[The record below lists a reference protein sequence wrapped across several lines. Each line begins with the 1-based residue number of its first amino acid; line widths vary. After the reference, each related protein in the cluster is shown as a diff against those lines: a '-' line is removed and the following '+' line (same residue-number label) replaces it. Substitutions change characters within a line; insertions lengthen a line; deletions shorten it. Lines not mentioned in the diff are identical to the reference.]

1 MFLVPLTGLKWLF
14 TNIFMRASTRVA
26 VNTSVQY
33 LRTVI
38 SIIIT
43 LYTSR
48 VVLANLGVD
57 DYGIFSLIGGV
68 VALLAF
74 IQNNLSRTT
83 QRFLSYYHGRNDQAM
98 IVKIFNN
105 SVTTQWIISIL
116 LCGTLALL
124 TDVVLEHLV
133 SIPSNRQEAAKWVYW
148 LMIASLFVNLQS
160 TPYLA
165 TLIARENIVYSSIVQ
180 MLDAV
185 LKIPVA
191 VSLIWISGNK
201 LEWYSG
207 MSFLVVALNF
217 LMYYAYCK
225 RKYTECQF
233 FSFRSFDRTLFKE
246 MFSFMGWNVY
256 GTACLAGRTQG
267 TAILLNRFFGTAVN
281 AAFGI
286 GGQVSGQIG
295 FLSNALTT
303 AINPQIIK
311 AEGAGDRKKMFRL
324 SEISCKFSFLLMS
337 VVSIPAIIYMPTL
350 LDIWLEEVPEYT
362 SMFCIA
368 VVLANQIDLL
378 TLNLNT
384 ANQAIGN
391 VKVYS
396 ICINTIKVLTI
407 PVMWYV
413 LHLGMD
419 PVAAMTVYVAF
430 EALCAITRLVFLHIS
445 VHLSIRQ
452 YIHNVFFMVIPPVT
466 VNVLACYY
474 ASMYLTGWM
483 FLATGCISVIVT
495 GIVTY
500 MAGLR
505 QDERIILSGLVG
517 RIIKRIK

>member
-1 MFLVPLTGLKWLF
+1 
-14 TNIFMRASTRVA
+14 MRASTRVA

-33 LRTVI
+33 LRTFV

-48 VVLANLGVD
+48 VVLANLGVE

-83 QRFLSYYHGRNDQAM
+83 QRFLSYYHGKNDQAM

-105 SVTTQWIISIL
+105 SVATQWIVSIL
-116 LCGTLALL
+116 LCGVLAMLA
-124 TDVVLEHLV
+124 DVLLEHLV
-133 SIPSNRQEAAKWVYW
+133 NIPSGRQSAARCVYW

-180 MLDAV
+180 MVDAL

-191 VSLIWISGNK
+191 VSLIWISDNR

-207 MSFLVVALNF
+207 MSFLVVSLNF
-217 LMYYAYCK
+217 FMYYAYCK
-225 RKYTECQF
+225 SKYAECRS
-233 FSFRSFDRTLFKE
+233 FSFRSFDRTLFRE

-256 GTACLAGRTQG
+256 GTACIFGRTQG
-267 TAILLNRFFGTAVN
+267 IAILLNRFFGTAVN

-295 FLSNALTT
+295 FLSSALTT

-311 AEGAGDRKKMFRL
+311 AEGGGERKRMFRL

-337 VVSIPAIIYMPTL
+337 VVAIPAIIYMPTL
-350 LDIWLEEVPEYT
+350 LKLWLKDVPEYT

-368 VVLANQIDLL
+368 VILANQIDLL

-391 VKVYS
+391 VKIYS
-396 ICINTIKVLTI
+396 ICINTIKILTL
-407 PVMWYV
+407 PVAWYV
-413 LHLGMD
+413 LHLGKNPTAVM
-419 PVAAMTVYVAF
+419 AVYVIF
-430 EALCAITRLVFLHIS
+430 EALCAMSRLVFLHITVRLS
-445 VHLSIRQ
+445 VKQ
-452 YIHNVFFMVIPPVT
+452 YLRNVFFMVIPPVA
-466 VNVLACYY
+466 VNILICHYV
-474 ASMYLTGWM
+474 STYLTGWM
-483 FLATGCISVIVT
+483 FLVTGCISVIMTGAVT
-495 GIVTY
+495 LLV
-500 MAGLR
+500 GLR
-505 QDERIILSGLVG
+505 PDERMVLEGLTG
-517 RIIKRIK
+517 RIFKRIKRCG

>member
-1 MFLVPLTGLKWLF
+1 
-14 TNIFMRASTRVA
+14 MRGSTRVA
-26 VNTSVQY
+26 INTCVQY
-33 LRTVI
+33 LRTIVSVI
-38 SIIIT
+38 IS

-48 VVLANLGVD
+48 IVLANLGVE

-68 VALLAF
+68 VALLSF

-83 QRFLSYYHGRNDQAM
+83 QRFLSYYHGKNDQAM
-98 IVKIFNN
+98 IKRIFNN
-105 SVTTQWIISIL
+105 SVITQLIISIL
-116 LCGTLALL
+116 LCGILAMF
-124 TDVVLEHLV
+124 TDLVLDNLV
-133 SIPSNRQEAAKWVYW
+133 NIPSDRQEAARWVYW

-165 TLIARENIVYSSIVQ
+165 TLIAQENIVYSSIVQ
-180 MLDAV
+180 MMDAI

-191 VSLIWISGNK
+191 VSLIWISNNR

-207 MSFLVVALNF
+207 LSFMIVVLNF

-225 RKYTECQF
+225 RKYAECQSF
-233 FSFRSFDRTLFKE
+233 FFHSFDKTVFKE
-246 MFSFMGWNVY
+246 MFSFMGWTVY
-256 GTACLAGRTQG
+256 GTACLLGRTQG
-267 TAILLNRFFGTAVN
+267 TAILLNRFFGAAIN

-311 AEGAGDRKKMFRL
+311 AEGAGNRKRMFRL

-337 VVSIPAIIYMPTL
+337 VVAIPIIIYMPTL
-350 LDIWLEEVPEYT
+350 LELWLEDVPEYT

-368 VVLANQIDLL
+368 IVLASQIDLL

-384 ANQAIGN
+384 TNQAIGN

-396 ICINTIKVLTI
+396 ISINTIKIFTL

-419 PVAAMTVYVAF
+419 PTAAMMVYVAF
-430 EALCAITRLVFLHIS
+430 EALCAIARLVFLHIT
-445 VHLSIRQ
+445 VRLSIKQ
-452 YIHNVFFMVIPPVT
+452 YLRNVFFMVIPPVIA
-466 VNVLACYY
+466 NAFICYY
-474 ASMYLTGWM
+474 VSTYLTGWM
-483 FLATGCISVIVT
+483 FLVTGCISLFVT
-495 GIVTY
+495 GILTISV
-500 MAGLR
+500 GLR
-505 QDERIILSGLVG
+505 QDERVMLDSLMK
-517 RIIKRIK
+517 RMIKRIKR